1 MYPTL
6 NGGSSP
12 NTHQTSDPALQ
23 WVDIASPYLGIF
35 LPPNENFLPCSPSV
49 SYTFILLRETLTSAA
64 ALTEKGKIAI
74 ENSITLNMV
83 ITLNAWRTKK
93 RYRIQDGMLPWLWT
107 IKSTGIKLPEMR
119 NSSTVGILR
128 GKIFSFHGSEIMGWQ
143 IEGINILNY
152 FAFGFSPKW
161 WETYPLISVNP
172 EDKVWKG
179 PLIEGLWKS
188 PSIPYPYLA

>member
-1 MYPTL
+1 MEGLLPTPTKPVTQPS
-6 NGGSSP
+6 NGLTQPPLIWEFSCPKMRTFFPAHPVLVISSFSLER
-12 NTHQTSDPALQ
+12 HWLQ
-23 WVDIASPYLGIF
+23 PM
-35 LPPNENFLPCSPSV
+35 
-49 SYTFILLRETLTSAA
+49 
-64 ALTEKGKIAI
+64 TEKGKIAI
-74 ENSITLNMV
+74 ENSITLNMA
-83 ITLNAWRTKK
+83 ITLNAWRTKE

-107 IKSTGIKLPEMR
+107 IKSMGIKFPEMR

-188 PSIPYPYLA
+188 PSI